1 MYIIQL
7 DNNHVVRRHQNQMRP
22 GSILKSRR
30 PDPDIYDYF
39 LLNKAILKQV
49 SRAAPN
55 LSVPVPVPVEDP
67 DEQPDVQEKQSQSN
81 QPRVVDVQVPLRR
94 STRQRRPP
102 NRFYPD
108 S

>member
-1 MYIIQL
+1 MMYSIRL
-7 DNNHVVRRHQNQMRP
+7 DNNHVVRHQNQMRP
-22 GSILKSRR
+22 GSILKSRL
-30 PDPDIYDYF
+30 PDPDIYDDF
-39 LLNKAILKQV
+39 LLNKAILEQV
-49 SRAAPN
+49 SRASPN
-55 LSVPVPVPVEDP
+55 LSVPVPVEDP